1 MRSSRA
7 CLAIPIVM
15 LAFFVPSR
23 TPAQTTSDSE
33 SLLKNTAGAS
43 AQVTDYQTNIEVRTY
58 RRDGSFAIQK
68 FLYTFKK
75 PDRIRLDFETPHSG
89 MVLVYPDE
97 NGRAVLRPPGLGR
110 FFTLHLAPG
119 NSLLRMSSGQRIDQ
133 TDLGLLIKNIG
144 HSLTDQRR
152 GPAEFAEDDGYIRVR
167 VLADDH
173 FQKGVETRYQFLIDK
188 KLWLPAEVEESTPEG
203 RLERKIIFHNLRIN
217 TDVPDSWFR
226 MDE

>member
-7 CLAIPIVM
+7 CRAFPIVI
-15 LAFFVPSR
+15 LVLFAPPH
-23 TPAQTTSDSE
+23 TPAQPALDSE
-33 SLLKNTAGAS
+33 TLLKNLEGTY
-43 AQVTDYQTNIEVRTY
+43 AQVIDYHTHVEVKTY
-58 RRDGSFAIQK
+58 RRDGSFAVQK

-89 MVLVYPDE
+89 LVLVYPDQ
-97 NGRAVLRPPGLGR
+97 NGKAVLRPPGLGR

-144 HSLTDQRR
+144 HSLTDQRLGR
-152 GPAEFAEDDGYIRVR
+152 AEFAEDDGYIRVR

-173 FQKGVETRYQFLIDK
+173 FQKGVETLYQLLINK
-188 KLWLPAEVEESTPEG
+188 KLWLPAEVDESTPEG
-203 RLERKIIFHNLRIN
+203 RPERKIIFHNLRIN
-217 TDVPDSWFR
+217 TGVPDSFFR
-226 MDE
+226 LDG